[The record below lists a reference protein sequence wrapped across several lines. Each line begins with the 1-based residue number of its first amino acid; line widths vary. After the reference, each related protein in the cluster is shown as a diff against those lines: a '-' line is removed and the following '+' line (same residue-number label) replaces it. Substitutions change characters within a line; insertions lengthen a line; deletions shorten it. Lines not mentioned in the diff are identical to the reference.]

1 MGALLQEGVR
11 SMLFD
16 NVERVMEWGQ
26 ITLCV
31 KIAELFILSYYLT
44 LEYCRKNLLFNFFK
58 HLVLFFYNST
68 TDNARNESDCG
79 K

>member
-26 ITLCV
+26 TNSFTILLLTTQEMSQ
-31 KIAELFILSYYLT
+31 IAG
-44 LEYCRKNLLFNFFK
+44 
-58 HLVLFFYNST
+58 
-68 TDNARNESDCG
+68 SDYFV
-79 K
+79 